1 MAQVVIDANVIISA
15 PFGGKP
21 LEALVRALGEHEVY
35 LSLTIEQELEGV
47 ISGLSKKLTKEQIL
61 FTREKF
67 QQLLRLAKRISI
79 STHVVLSRDAKDEQY
94 LSLCKEARADFLI
107 TGDKDLLSISQESLK
122 KNEIPCLIVSPQDFL
137 EKISEK

>member
-1 MAQVVIDANVIISA
+1 MRMWIISA

-67 QQLLRLAKRISI
+67 QQLLR
-79 STHVVLSRDAKDEQY
+79 
-94 LSLCKEARADFLI
+94 
-107 TGDKDLLSISQESLK
+107 
-122 KNEIPCLIVSPQDFL
+122 
-137 EKISEK
+137 ISETYFHLNPCRFIKGC